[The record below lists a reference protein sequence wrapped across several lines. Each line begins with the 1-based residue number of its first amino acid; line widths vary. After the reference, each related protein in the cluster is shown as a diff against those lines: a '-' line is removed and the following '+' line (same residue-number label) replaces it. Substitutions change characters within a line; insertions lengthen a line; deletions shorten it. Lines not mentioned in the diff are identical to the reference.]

1 MSEQQPE
8 YVWAYPEEK
17 PKRGRTW
24 LIVGLAVAAV
34 VIAALVFW
42 LFLRPGAP
50 LTSATP
56 TASASASPSVSPSA
70 SPSTSESP
78 SASPEPSETAVAT
91 PPPVPDP
98 DIDTFRG
105 QVQGWL
111 DDAVTGLDIV
121 SNSSGQDAL
130 AVIDALAADAQ
141 RLAGT
146 PAPSSISSEWSDK
159 LSSYEAQLGEL
170 RSAASSGSTVAVGS
184 ARSALQSLRAMAG
197 L

>member
-8 YVWAYPEEK
+8 YVWAYADEK

-50 LTSATP
+50 LASATP
-56 TASASASPSVSPSA
+56 TPSASPSVSA
-70 SPSTSESP
+70 SP
-78 SASPEPSETAVAT
+78 SASASAEPSATPEPSETAVPT

-111 DDAVTGLDIV
+111 DDAGTGLDIV
-121 SNSSGQDAL
+121 SSSSGQDAL
-130 AVIDALAADAQ
+130 AVIDALEADAQ
-141 RLAGT
+141 RLADT
-146 PAPSSISSEWSDK
+146 PAPSSITAEWNDT

-170 RSAASSGSTVAVGS
+170 RSAASTGSTTSVGA
-184 ARSALQSLRAMAG
+184 ARTALQSLCALAG

>member
-8 YVWAYPEEK
+8 YVWAYPGEK

-50 LTSATP
+50 LASATATP
-56 TASASASPSVSPSA
+56 SASPSASVSPSA
-70 SPSTSESP
+70 SESASAAP
-78 SASPEPSETAVAT
+78 SASPEPSQTAIAT

-111 DDAVTGLDIV
+111 DDAGTGLDIV
-121 SNSSGQDAL
+121 SSSSGQEAL
-130 AVIDALAADAQ
+130 TVIDALEADAQ
-141 RLAGT
+141 RLADT
-146 PAPSSISSEWSDK
+146 PAPSSITSEWNDN
-159 LSSYEAQLGEL
+159 LSAYQSQLGEL
-170 RSAASSGSTVAVGS
+170 RSAATGGSTISVGA
-184 ARSALQSLRAMAG
+184 ARSALQSLRALVG